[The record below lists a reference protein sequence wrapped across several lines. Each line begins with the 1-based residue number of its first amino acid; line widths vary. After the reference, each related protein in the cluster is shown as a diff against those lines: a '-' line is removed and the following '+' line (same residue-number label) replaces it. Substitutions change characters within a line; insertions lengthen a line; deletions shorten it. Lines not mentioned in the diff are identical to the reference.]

1 MSRIFFCFSFFLLV
15 SWLLEHVKSVLAIIF
30 VTRVSR
36 FFFLSLSLQV
46 KCKIVQSEMIGA
58 TVPVAVRILERSAL
72 LF

>member
-1 MSRIFFCFSFFLLV
+1 MNRIFFCFSFFLLV

-36 FFFLSLSLQV
+36 FFFSLSLQV